1 MYLEIDKMKRVVSVM
16 LFVALKL
23 HNDNGRT
30 RLVFNA
36 MAIKGKSLN
45 ANSSFADLI
54 SANCI

>member
-1 MYLEIDKMKRVVSVM
+1 MHLVLDKMKRVM
-16 LFVALKL
+16 LFVALKF